1 MFHITGVSI
10 YRDLI
15 YILMEIHDRCQ
26 QGIDHRTELLI
37 ILICRLIRTQYLCN
51 RVVIRYIFREVVI
64 YLQFIVHG
72 IRGLADIRFQDCC
85 LPGPQDLFH
94 LHICYTQYYHNRHKS
109 GQQIN
114 NNHFASQLHITKS
127 LLDSTFVHLRSPCL
141 TSSAIVLFQVCCMS
155 THRLQH
161 RSP

>member
-1 MFHITGVSI
+1 MFYVTGISI
-10 YRDLI
+10 YRDLV

-26 QGIDHRTELLI
+26 QRVDHRTELLI
-37 ILICRLIRTQYLCN
+37 ILICRLIRAQYLCN
-51 RVVIRYIFREVVI
+51 RLV
-64 YLQFIVHG
+64 
-72 IRGLADIRFQDCC
+72 IRFQDRC
-85 LPGPQDLFH
+85 LPVPQDLFH

>member
-1 MFHITGVSI
+1 
-10 YRDLI
+10 
-15 YILMEIHDRCQ
+15 MEIHDRCQ
-26 QGIDHRTELLI
+26 QRIDHRTELLI
-37 ILICRLIRTQYLCN
+37 ILVCRLVRTQYLCN
-51 RVVIRYIFREVVI
+51 RLVIRYIFREIVI